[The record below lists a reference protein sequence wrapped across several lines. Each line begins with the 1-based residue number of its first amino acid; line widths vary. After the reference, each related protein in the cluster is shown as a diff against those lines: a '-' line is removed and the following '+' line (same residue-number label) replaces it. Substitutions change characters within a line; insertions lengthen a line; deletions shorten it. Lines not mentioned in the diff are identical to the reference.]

1 MDEPGV
7 TMDDQ
12 RARKLFE
19 ANPEMDPAKKV
30 MAAETPDP
38 APDVRGGIEQTS
50 SPPQTSDSTV
60 PEPPISPPVP
70 NPFAEIRSGEKT
82 RIAGGMS
89 TLFQGVLARH
99 PAIQNYCLLAIMD
112 EITSIGSYELD
123 RIYAGLKAQN
133 STRQK
138 DVLLLLLSTGG
149 EIEPAYQISKLCR
162 SFSKSKFVVAV
173 PRYAKSAATLI
184 ALGADEIHMGQ
195 LGHLGPIDP
204 QFGGLPGL
212 AVARA
217 LDTLAALVERHPK
230 SAEMLARYLK
240 DKLPVQQ
247 IGYYDRVA
255 ESAVQYAQ
263 RLLRTKPIAALA
275 DKPDVL
281 AHSLVHDY
289 KDHGFVI
296 DFEEATAK
304 LGAKWI
310 LRETPEEIFAEEIYE
325 IVNMVVFIVRQ
336 QCDKKLAL
344 IGSLAPS
351 DMETSLLLLD

>member
-1 MDEPGV
+1 MSSDK
-7 TMDDQ
+7 
-12 RARKLFE
+12 RFE
-19 ANPEMDPAKKV
+19 TGAGE
-30 MAAETPDP
+30 
-38 APDVRGGIEQTS
+38 APDSTPKPAIPQQPNP
-50 SPPQTSDSTV
+50 SPETSDTTV
-60 PEPPISPPVP
+60 TPPPAF
-70 NPFAEIRSGEKT
+70 NPFTEIRSGEKPG
-82 RIAGGMS
+82 IARGVSSLLQDVLGRHQ
-89 TLFQGVLARH
+89 TVQG
-99 PAIQNYCLLAIMD
+99 YCLLAILD
-112 EITSIGSYELD
+112 EHTSIASYDLD

-133 STRQK
+133 EHRQK

-184 ALGADEIHMGQ
+184 ALGADQIHMGQ

-217 LDTLAALVERHPK
+217 LDTLAELVERHPK
-230 SAEMLARYLK
+230 SADMLSRYLK

-263 RLLRTKPIAALA
+263 RLLSSKNREVLAGTPEALA
-275 DKPDVL
+275 H
-281 AHSLVHDY
+281 ALVHDY

-296 DFEEATAK
+296 DFDEATLK
-304 LGAKWI
+304 LGGEWI
-310 LRETPEEIFAEEIYE
+310 SQGTPEILFAEEVYDLYNTISF
-325 IVNMVVFIVRQ
+325 VLRQ
-336 QCDKKLAL
+336 TRQKRLAL
-344 IGSLAPS
+344 IGSLTND
-351 DMETSLLLLD
+351 DMERSLLLINEE